1 MENALDMES
10 AQTGLSDP
18 ESIRLKR
25 THMPARS
32 AQIGK
37 SVREADRSLGLT
49 GGNPDLLDA
58 THFDTVRFP
67 APHWAKPLYAQ
78 AEADGS
84 LAYTP
89 YRGHPAV
96 LEALQS
102 SVGAL
107 LGTPVNASNVALT
120 PGSQA
125 GLFTTLSAL
134 VDEGDLVLLA
144 DPDYLFVERILAFL
158 GARVE
163 RIPVIEDGDVAL
175 LDLDRIEWL
184 LPERPKLF
192 VFSHPNNPTGAAYGS
207 DTINRL
213 AELAVAGNF
222 RVLVDQLYCRLVY
235 PGFEY
240 VHLAGVDGMAD
251 RCITI
256 LGPSKTESLT
266 GYRVGVVVGPTD
278 VMSAVEQTLT
288 VTSLRA
294 PAYGQHLLTKWLV
307 EDDDFVRTRIA
318 ELAQLRD
325 LTIKRLLEVP
335 GLRLKPREGTAYVFP
350 DVSDLGRTDEEI
362 AAALQREAN
371 VIVSPGYQFGPR
383 GVGHFRACY
392 ARDENQWADAL
403 KLIVDCLTK
412 MA

>member
-1 MENALDMES
+1 MENAPDMES
-10 AQTGLSDP
+10 AQTGLPDA

-25 THMPARS
+25 THMPDRS

-67 APHWAKPLYAQ
+67 APDWAKPLYAQ

-96 LEALQS
+96 LEALEG
-102 SVGAL
+102 SVGEL
-107 LGTPVNASNVALT
+107 LGVPVTSSNLALT

-163 RIPVIEDGDVAL
+163 RIPVIDDGDVAL
-175 LDLDRIEWL
+175 IDLDRIERL

-192 VFSHPNNPTGAAYGS
+192 VFSHPNNPTGAVYGS

-213 AELAVAGNF
+213 AQLAVAGNF

-240 VHLAGVDGMAD
+240 THVAGVEGMAD

-256 LGPSKTESLT
+256 LGPSKTESL
-266 GYRVGVVVGPTD
+266 
-278 VMSAVEQTLT
+278 
-288 VTSLRA
+288 
-294 PAYGQHLLTKWLV
+294 
-307 EDDDFVRTRIA
+307 
-318 ELAQLRD
+318 
-325 LTIKRLLEVP
+325 
-335 GLRLKPREGTAYVFP
+335 
-350 DVSDLGRTDEEI
+350 LGR
-362 AAALQREAN
+362 
-371 VIVSPGYQFGPR
+371 P
-383 GVGHFRACY
+383 
-392 ARDENQWADAL
+392 
-403 KLIVDCLTK
+403 
-412 MA
+412 M